1 MSGWL
6 KSHGIQVAFAGAL
19 LVAGGVVGWL
29 ISRPPG
35 SSPYIA
41 LPAEYVYLDS
51 ARVDTYLGQLQNG
64 LATSEKQSVTHTGS
78 KNASVT
84 AGSALSIGGSVTDTQ
99 STEKTVT
106 PDEGDRLYQLLEDL
120 HRQFSDRIHSVD
132 LRSVTDPSG
141 GVESIPEFHFVEL
154 RYARLAI
161 PSYALPVPSLSLGV
175 QTVLKGQNAISSS
188 DLATVIA
195 DHPGE
200 IQQYLKG
207 FGAGAIFPLRV
218 VSTSRGHVGI
228 LVPVLLS
235 GLFSS
240 SSLIAGDV
248 TILGIVVRQIH
259 TGAAARGPYQVE
271 DTRYFDASSAVAT
284 ERALNKIPHDLARV
298 LDLPRD
304 RTGINNLVN
313 QSEALGTP
321 GTVILPIAI
330 YA

>member
-1 MSGWL
+1 VLAGTL
-6 KSHGIQVAFAGAL
+6 VLAVGGIAFL
-19 LVAGGVVGWL
+19 LAGGG
-29 ISRPPG
+29 G

-51 ARVDTYLGQLQNG
+51 ARVDAYLGQLQNG
-64 LATSEKQSVTHTGS
+64 LAKSEQQSVTHVGTKS
-78 KNASVT
+78 ASVT

-99 STEKTVT
+99 SVERTVT

-120 HRQFSDRIHSVD
+120 HRQFSDRIKPVD
-132 LRSVTDPSG
+132 LRSVSDPSG
-141 GVESIPEFHFVEL
+141 VVESIPEFDFIEL
-154 RYARLAI
+154 RNARLSI
-161 PSYALPVPSLSLGV
+161 PSFALPVPSLSLGV
-175 QTVLKGQNAISSS
+175 QTVLKGQKPISPTN
-188 DLATVIA
+188 LATTIA

-200 IQQYLKG
+200 IQHYLKG
-207 FGAGAIFPLRV
+207 FGAGATFPLRV
-218 VSTSRGHVGI
+218 VSTGPGHDGI

-240 SSLIAGDV
+240 SSLIDGDV

-259 TGAAARGPYQVE
+259 TGASAPGPYHVE
-271 DTRYFDASSAVAT
+271 DSKYFDASSAVAT
-284 ERALNKIPHDLARV
+284 ERALNKIPRDLAGV
-298 LDLPRD
+298 LHLPAD
-304 RTGINNLVN
+304 RAGINNLVN